1 VGHPRDPLGTGA
13 VSFTRPELLPLA
25 LVLPALMA
33 LAVWAY
39 ARRRQRAAQAL
50 GERGLI
56 GRLGGGDLFG
66 FPTERLLLVAGAAAC
81 IGLAASGPQWG
92 TRVRDGQSASLSAV
106 LALDI
111 SKSMF
116 ATDVTPD
123 RLERE
128 RIFAR
133 RMLRELP
140 GDRLGLVVFAGRAYV
155 LAPLTVDH
163 SALQL
168 YLDALDPEIV
178 SQGGSS
184 LASAIRQAADLAR
197 GPSETGGDRA
207 VIIVTDGE
215 AHDDE
220 EQVLVSAD
228 YAAEHHVTVHT
239 VGVGTARGS
248 PIPQRNPRTGEITDY
263 IRDEAGEIVVSK
275 LNESLLREVAGRTGG
290 TYVSL
295 DDPRATSR
303 VVEAVNRLQRQENSS
318 GRRVEQVDRYGWFV
332 LLALLL
338 LAADTLRSRRR
349 ALPAATRRAP
359 TTPRPAVANA
369 ALLLLVLALNGFG
382 VGDVEKGNRLYREGR
397 YAEAVEAYRAALR
410 AGDDSPQLQYNLGTA
425 LLRLGRYA
433 EAEEH
438 LRGALD
444 AVEPEL
450 RYRSFYNLGNRFLSS
465 ARSEPDLQSQG
476 DMLQGAVDA
485 YKRSLRLQ
493 PGDVDAK
500 WNLEMALRDQEQNQ
514 QQQQQQDQEPQSGEQ
529 DEDEQDQPS
538 QGGRGTGSAS
548 GSPNDPRPNP
558 GGDGDQQQMTE
569 EQADRILSAV
579 EQDER
584 DLTREKLQKGQRRTP
599 VRRDW

>member
-1 VGHPRDPLGTGA
+1 

-25 LVLPALMA
+25 LLLPAFMA

-39 ARRRQRAAQAL
+39 ARRRQHAAHAL

-66 FPTERLLLVAGAAAC
+66 FPVGRLLLVTGAAAS
-81 IGLAASGPQWG
+81 IGIAASGPQWG
-92 TRVRDGQSASLSAV
+92 TRVREGQSSSLSAV

-116 ATDVTPD
+116 ATDVAPD

-133 RMLRELP
+133 RVLRELP

-184 LASAIRQAADLAR
+184 LAAAIRQATDLAR

-207 VIIVTDGE
+207 VILVTDGE

-220 EQVLVSAD
+220 GQVLVSAD
-228 YAAEHHVTVHT
+228 YAAEHGVRVHT
-239 VGVGTARGS
+239 VGVGTTRGS
-248 PIPQRNPRTGEITDY
+248 PIPEKNPRTGEVTGY
-263 IRDEAGEIVVSK
+263 KRDEAGEIVVSR
-275 LNESLLREVAGRTGG
+275 LNETLLREVASRTGG

-295 DDPRATSR
+295 EDPRATSR
-303 VVEAVNRLQRQENSS
+303 VVAAVDQLQRQQNSS
-318 GRRVEQVDRYGWFV
+318 GRQVERVDRYGWFV

-338 LAADTLRSRRR
+338 LAADALRARRR
-349 ALPAATRRAP
+349 TAVSPVRA
-359 TTPRPAVANA
+359 RAVPAVPAPAANA
-369 ALLLLVLALNGFG
+369 ALVLLVMALNGFG
-382 VGDVEKGNRLYREGR
+382 IGDLEKGNRLYRAGR

-410 AGDDSPQLQYNLGTA
+410 SGDDSPQLQYNLGTA
-425 LLRLGRYA
+425 LLRLGRYD
-433 EAEEH
+433 EAERH

-450 RYRSFYNLGNRFLSS
+450 RQRSLYNLGNRFLSS
-465 ARSEPDLQSQG
+465 ARSEADLQSQG
-476 DMLQGAVDA
+476 QLLQGAIDA
-485 YKRSLRLQ
+485 YQRSLRLT

-500 WNLEMALRDQEQNQ
+500 WNLEMALRDQEQNEQ
-514 QQQQQQDQEPQSGEQ
+514 QQQQSQGGEQ
-529 DEDEQDQPS
+529 EEEEDEQQDPS
-538 QGGRGTGSAS
+538 QGGSGSGSAS
-548 GSPNDPRPNP
+548 GAPEDPRPDRS
-558 GGDGDQQQMTE
+558 GTADQQQMTQ
-569 EQADRILSAV
+569 EQAERILSAV